1 MPASTLLHGHTAL
14 MLAAAADNERT
25 YQHFAH
31 VVEKLFM
38 SDQFLESIVLKST
51 TSDLSRSF
59 NLPSWA
65 L

>member
-1 MPASTLLHGHTAL
+1 MTAAAA
-14 MLAAAADNERT
+14 AAAADNERT